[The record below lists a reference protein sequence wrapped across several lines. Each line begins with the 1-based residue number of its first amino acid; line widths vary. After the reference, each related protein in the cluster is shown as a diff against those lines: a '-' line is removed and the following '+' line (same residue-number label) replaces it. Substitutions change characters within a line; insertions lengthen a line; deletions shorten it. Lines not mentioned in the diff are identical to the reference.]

1 MASGTIW
8 AVQLPFL
15 LSGCVAAEQAQ
26 TGSTR
31 APELVSFK
39 LDIAPVLNRK
49 CVTCHGSEK
58 SKSKYRL
65 DSFERLMTPG
75 ESKELPITPGD
86 PSHSKLYQLI
96 TATDPDDRMPQGEAG
111 GGDGVA
117 PTGLGGARRIRLE
130 VNDGGE
136 AVPIAR
142 RQQRQRGDGQD
153 DARQHPPSLG
163 TMA

>member
-1 MASGTIW
+1 MSLIFFVQRGRRIMASGTIW

-31 APELVSFK
+31 TPELVSFK

-96 TATDPDDRMPQGEAG
+96 TATDPDDRMPQKDDPLPEAQ
-111 GGDGVA
+111 
-117 PTGLGGARRIRLE
+117 
-130 VNDGGE
+130 
-136 AVPIAR
+136 IA
-142 RQQRQRGDGQD
+142 
-153 DARQHPPSLG
+153 
-163 TMA
+163 